1 MFRVN
6 ELKFQ
11 EMCEKN
17 LELSDNK
24 KFSTVPL
31 NCLIKKELYIHGNN
45 LKKTD
50 FLKLWFFNKTDLRM
64 STAGNHKQIS
74 ELNPFYAKKRQYL
87 PYY

>member
-24 KFSTVPL
+24 KFSTVSL
-31 NCLIKKELYIHGNN
+31 DCLIKKELYSHGNN
-45 LKKTD
+45 LKNR
-50 FLKLWFFNKTDLRM
+50 FFK
-64 STAGNHKQIS
+64 IVV
-74 ELNPFYAKKRQYL
+74 F
-87 PYY
+87 